1 MEIERHSTLAQ
12 VTIPAGEALSTGV
25 IDFTSHTM
33 GILSMPAELTA
44 LSIGFHVSSRR
55 DGDFLPLYDENGSLV
70 QISSPSINRA
80 YILPPELAG
89 VLFFK
94 LWSQNGSGID
104 TNQAAGRVIAVVLK
118 A

>member
-12 VTIPAGEALSTGV
+12 VTIPAGEALSTGI

-33 GILSMPAELTA
+33 GILHMPAEWTA
-44 LSIGFHVSSRR
+44 ASIGFHVRSSR
-55 DGDFLPLYDENGSLV
+55 DGSFLPLYDENGTLV
-70 QISSPSINRA
+70 QIASPTINLA
-80 YILPPELAG
+80 YIFPPELAG

-104 TNQAAGRVIAVVLK
+104 ADQASGRVVGVDLK